1 MFESEG
7 RGMTEVSKRLLELI
21 GRRGMSYS
29 ELAAKTGIPKSAL
42 QRYATGETEKIPLNR
57 MEAMA
62 AALNTTPAYLLGW
75 NKGADGGKLPSGAQP
90 VRSFEKIPIIGAV
103 KAGWNAPA
111 LEEADGYEYADV
123 RGPERYFYLKVTGD
137 SMAPQ
142 INEGDLALVHKQQSA
157 DSGDLIV
164 AMVNGE
170 EGTIKRYVRQGA
182 AVILQPFNPD
192 YAPMVL
198 SEDEL
203 NDFHIVGKVV
213 QTVHRW

>member
-1 MFESEG
+1 
-7 RGMTEVSKRLLELI
+7 MTEVSKRLLELI

-42 QRYATGETEKIPLNR
+42 QRYATGETAKIPLNR

-62 AALNTTPAYLLGW
+62 EALKTTPAYLLGW
-75 NKGADGGKLPSGAQP
+75 EKGAGGEQLPPGAIP
-90 VRSFEKIPIIGAV
+90 VRSFERIPIIGAV
-103 KAGWNAPA
+103 RAGWNSLAF
-111 LEEADGYEYADV
+111 EEEDGYEYADV
-123 RGPERYFYLKVTGD
+123 RNPGGYFYLKVTGD

-142 INEGDLALVHKQQSA
+142 INEGDLALVHKQQLA
-157 DSGDLIV
+157 DSGDVVV
-164 AMVNGE
+164 AVVNGE

-203 NDFHIVGKVV
+203 SGFHIVGKVV

>member
-1 MFESEG
+1 
-7 RGMTEVSKRLLELI
+7 MTEVSQRLLELI
-21 GRRGMSYS
+21 GRRAMSYS
-29 ELAAKTGIPKSAL
+29 ELAEKTGIPKSAL
-42 QRYATGETEKIPLNR
+42 QRYATGETAKIPLNR

-62 AALNTTPAYLLGW
+62 AALRTTPAYLLGW
-75 NKGADGGKLPSGAQP
+75 EKSAGGMPLPAGAQP
-90 VRSFEKIPIIGAV
+90 VRSFERIPIIGAV
-103 KAGWNAPA
+103 RAGWNSPA
-111 LEEADGYEYADV
+111 YEEADGFEYADV
-123 RGPERYFYLKVTGD
+123 RNPDRYFFLKVNGD

-142 INEGDLALVHKQQSA
+142 INEGDLALVHRQQSA

-182 AVILQPFNPD
+182 AVILQPFNPN

-203 NDFHIVGKVV
+203 DGFCIVGKVV